1 MPTSERDL
9 LVDDPWAAIEA
20 CFDAGWSDGLPVVP
34 PTEALVSAVLD
45 AGPWSADEV
54 LLIEPSRGL
63 EVTAFNAAV
72 NAVLA
77 GCRPEYFPVVGAV
90 LKAMSHP
97 RFGLHA
103 VLTSTGGAAV
113 LIAVNGPVRDQIGM
127 NAKENLLGGG
137 NRANSTIGRAV
148 RLVARNCLLAVPG
161 LLDKSTQG
169 WAGKISMCFA
179 EDEASSPWGG
189 YHTLGRF
196 PSRPVDGHDHGG
208 RIRPQRPQSRVRRPG
223 GSAHDLRRLDG
234 SVRVLLLG
242 PFPAGVCS

>member
-90 LKAMSHP
+90 LKATVI
-97 RFGLHA
+97 LA
-103 VLTSTGGAAV
+103 
-113 LIAVNGPVRDQIGM
+113 
-127 NAKENLLGGG
+127 
-137 NRANSTIGRAV
+137 
-148 RLVARNCLLAVPG
+148 LVCTP
-161 LLDKSTQG
+161 
-169 WAGKISMCFA
+169 
-179 EDEASSPWGG
+179 SSPPPE
-189 YHTLGRF
+189 GRR
-196 PSRPVDGHDHGG
+196 S
-208 RIRPQRPQSRVRRPG
+208 
-223 GSAHDLRRLDG
+223 
-234 SVRVLLLG
+234 
-242 PFPAGVCS
+242 